1 MFLLDNLC
9 TFLNTRDMPAVNGSL
24 LKEHREYEMDLSPDE
39 ASGLLGIS
47 KGYLRNIEG
56 EHDEPSKRL
65 IGRIAR
71 IYRLQREAFVKKDE
85 PKKEP
90 RGEPTHPT
98 KRQDKD
104 TKAPKRAT
112 DRQVA

>member
-1 MFLLDNLC
+1 
-9 TFLNTRDMPAVNGSL
+9 MPAVNGSL

-47 KGYLRNIEG
+47 KGYLRNIEN
-56 EHDEPSKRL
+56 EYDEPSRRL

-71 IYRLQREAFVKKDE
+71 IYRLQREAFVKDE
-85 PKKEP
+85 PKKDP

-98 KRQDKD
+98 PPPRP
-104 TKAPKRAT
+104 TKSPRRAT